1 MEDNTLNLA
10 NQQIEDLS
18 TLYEFLESQSS
29 NLKVLDLS
37 HNLLK

>member
-1 MEDNTLNLA
+1 MEDNYLNLA
-10 NQQIEDLS
+10 NKQIEDLS